1 MLSSCAGLFLF
12 RLSFWAYHSSGN
24 WVIMSSTFFPP
35 FYFLSSLL
43 VMNVHASEEIGTFLF
58 YFFVLVVVVLLSC
71 VSWRG
76 VPVESFR
83 SVNDLIYSL
92 GVSLDVLEK
101 TNPNLCIWRWVL
113 TSSLFSFVFLTA
125 IDLKDSVAH
134 FQPVCVTIG
143 MCACL
148 SSVTDLLRCGRKIQ
162 KIEECDSQGIIL
174 EECRQSDVNRRRCQK
189 NFLWQKIWK
198 IATFPVITI
207 CCMIQ
212 IRPLYII
219 YQIFYSFFFVFY
231 MIWTDIGCGPW
242 RTDQIE
248 ESC

>member
-24 WVIMSSTFFPP
+24 WVIMSSTFFSPLLLP
-35 FYFLSSLL
+35 FFTARDERPCQRRDWNLFILL
-43 VMNVHASEEIGTFLF
+43 
-58 YFFVLVVVVLLSC
+58 FVLVVVVLLSC